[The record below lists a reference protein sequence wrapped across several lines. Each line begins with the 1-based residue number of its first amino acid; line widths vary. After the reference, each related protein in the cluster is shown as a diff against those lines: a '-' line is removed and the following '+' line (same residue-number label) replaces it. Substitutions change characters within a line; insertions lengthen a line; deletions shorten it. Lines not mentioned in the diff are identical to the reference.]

1 MWITSWCCE
10 QCLQRV
16 LGVMRDP
23 RWCDGWSNV
32 NGVRRHPPAQFW
44 EAEVGGG
51 GHNPKMPEVAHRP
64 SPSPPCAIP
73 HRRALRILQLPR
85 LLLLGAFQARA
96 VRANA
101 RNAGWALALHCR
113 WACALLQPASAS
125 ADSFFW
131 GHCASAKAESLAE
144 KGKKGKL
151 FQEAASGF
159 RAVRMA
165 P

>member
-1 MWITSWCCE
+1 MSMGCA
-10 QCLQRV
+10 V
-16 LGVMRDP
+16 LGGRSWWWWP
-23 RWCDGWSNV
+23 QPQNARGRAQAIAIPPLC
-32 NGVRRHPPAQFW
+32 HPP
-44 EAEVGGG
+44 
-51 GHNPKMPEVAHRP
+51 
-64 SPSPPCAIP
+64 PPCFTYPAIA
-73 HRRALRILQLPR
+73 ALAAPR
-85 LLLLGAFQARA
+85 GIPGEG
-96 VRANA
+96 RANA

-144 KGKKGKL
+144 KGKQGKL